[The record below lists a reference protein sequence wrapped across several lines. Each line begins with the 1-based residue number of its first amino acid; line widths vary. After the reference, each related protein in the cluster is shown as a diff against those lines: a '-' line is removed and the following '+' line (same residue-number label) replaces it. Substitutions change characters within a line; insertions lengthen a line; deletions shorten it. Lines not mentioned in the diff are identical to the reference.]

1 MKFVKMHGAGN
12 DYIFVE
18 AAKEAM
24 TERLIIALCDRHKG
38 VGGDGVVRI
47 GESFFADAKM
57 EMFNSDATKGAICGN
72 ALRCVAA
79 LIKEKTGKDVIYIET
94 DSGVKKTFFGDDI
107 VWADMGK
114 PQFPFGEEIT
124 VFACGKAIKC
134 TVVDVGNKHCVI
146 TGKADMKVAA
156 TLQRNG
162 MFDNGVNVE
171 FVTVTVDGLNVRV
184 YERGSGETL
193 SCGSGACAA
202 VAACVRKKLI
212 VSGKTKVRFRGGT
225 LFVDYGDYLMLGGEA
240 VKVFEGEYFL

>member
-18 AAKEAM
+18 EAKEAM

-94 DSGVKKTFFGDDI
+94 DSGVKK
-107 VWADMGK
+107 
-114 PQFPFGEEIT
+114 
-124 VFACGKAIKC
+124 
-134 TVVDVGNKHCVI
+134 
-146 TGKADMKVAA
+146 
-156 TLQRNG
+156 L
-162 MFDNGVNVE
+162 
-171 FVTVTVDGLNVRV
+171 
-184 YERGSGETL
+184 
-193 SCGSGACAA
+193 
-202 VAACVRKKLI
+202 
-212 VSGKTKVRFRGGT
+212 FR
-225 LFVDYGDYLMLGGEA
+225 
-240 VKVFEGEYFL
+240 

>member
-1 MKFVKMHGAGN
+1 
-12 DYIFVE
+12 
-18 AAKEAM
+18 
-24 TERLIIALCDRHKG
+24 
-38 VGGDGVVRI
+38 
-47 GESFFADAKM
+47 M

-162 MFDNGVNVE
+162 IFDNGVNVE

-225 LFVDYGDYLMLGGEA
+225 LFVDYGDSLMLGGEA

>member
-1 MKFVKMHGAGN
+1 
-12 DYIFVE
+12 
-18 AAKEAM
+18 
-24 TERLIIALCDRHKG
+24 
-38 VGGDGVVRI
+38 
-47 GESFFADAKM
+47 
-57 EMFNSDATKGAICGN
+57 
-72 ALRCVAA
+72 
-79 LIKEKTGKDVIYIET
+79 
-94 DSGVKKTFFGDDI
+94 
-107 VWADMGK
+107 MGK

-162 MFDNGVNVE
+162 IFDNGVNVE

-202 VAACVRKKLI
+202 VAACVRKNSLSRARRKYDL
-212 VSGKTKVRFRGGT
+212 GEERFSSITAILSCSAAKR
-225 LFVDYGDYLMLGGEA
+225 LKFSRENIFVKSA
-240 VKVFEGEYFL
+240 FVHCFS